1 MAKGRYNE
9 SKGSGQ
15 RSLGQGHR
23 LSGDWLYDSNA
34 GLRRGL
40 GSDAHVAEYWWYSSF
55 ELAATK
61 LYWALILP
69 LAALFDWGRK
79 MFESGRAIREAKK
92 AQIRDEGVQE
102 GREQAVQ
109 IVKAVL
115 EEYDISLP
123 PEAVEKM
130 FGDARNGK
138 R

>member
-1 MAKGRYNE
+1 MNLNE
-9 SKGSGQ
+9 
-15 RSLGQGHR
+15 
-23 LSGDWLYDSNA
+23 A
-34 GLRRGL
+34 GGVA
-40 GSDAHVAEYWWYSSF
+40 SDRDIGFQAIGFTAVTLVCVAVLDLMPMSEYRWYSSF

-61 LYWALILP
+61 LYWALIVP

-102 GREQAVQ
+102 GREEGREQTVQ
-109 IVKAVL
+109 LVKAVL

>member
-1 MAKGRYNE
+1 MNLKEA
-9 SKGSGQ
+9 GSVA
-15 RSLGQGHR
+15 S
-23 LSGDWLYDSNA
+23 D
-34 GLRRGL
+34 RGIGFQAIGFTIATL
-40 GSDAHVAEYWWYSSF
+40 VCVAVLDLMPVAEYWWYSSF

>member
-1 MAKGRYNE
+1 MNLKE
-9 SKGSGQ
+9 
-15 RSLGQGHR
+15 
-23 LSGDWLYDSNA
+23 A
-34 GLRRGL
+34 GGVASDRGIGFQAIGFTIATL
-40 GSDAHVAEYWWYSSF
+40 VCVAVLDLMPMSEYWWYSSF

-61 LYWALILP
+61 LYWALIVP

-92 AQIRDEGVQE
+92 AQIRDDGVQE
-102 GREQAVQ
+102 GREEGREQTVQ
-109 IVKAVL
+109 LVKAVL